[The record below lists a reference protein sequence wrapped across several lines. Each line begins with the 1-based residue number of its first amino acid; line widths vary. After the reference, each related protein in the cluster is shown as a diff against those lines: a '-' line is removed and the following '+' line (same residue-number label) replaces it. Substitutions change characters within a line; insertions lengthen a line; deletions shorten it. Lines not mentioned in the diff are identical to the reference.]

1 MTEPYG
7 TLRADSVRAGSGEC
21 GLQATPT
28 SGHAMHKPLIAAVLA
43 LTVALPALAGEPPR
57 ARQNELLYL
66 LEQDCGSCH
75 GLRLKGGLG
84 PPLLPADIADKPDE
98 ALVDAI
104 LQGRPGTPMPP
115 WDIEITEAEVEWL
128 VGRLRTGEVAY
139 DK

>member
-1 MTEPYG
+1 MTGMQKTRGKAITMP
-7 TLRADSVRAGSGEC
+7 R
-21 GLQATPT
+21 
-28 SGHAMHKPLIAAVLA
+28 PLFAVLLA
-43 LTVALPALAGEPPR
+43 MGFALPVLADEPTR

-84 PPLLPADIADKPDE
+84 PPLLPADIANTPDE
-98 ALVDAI
+98 ALIDAI
-104 LQGRPGTPMPP
+104 LLGRPGTPMPP
-115 WDIEITEAEVEWL
+115 WDVEITAAEVAWL

>member
-1 MTEPYG
+1 MP
-7 TLRADSVRAGSGEC
+7 RALPVFLLAM
-21 GLQATPT
+21 GL
-28 SGHAMHKPLIAAVLA
+28 
-43 LTVALPALAGEPPR
+43 ALPALAGEPPR

-84 PPLLPADIADKPDE
+84 PPLLPADIAGTPDE

-104 LQGRPGTPMPP
+104 LLGRPGTPMPP
-115 WDIEITEAEVEWL
+115 WDVEITEAEVAWL

>member
-1 MTEPYG
+1 
-7 TLRADSVRAGSGEC
+7 
-21 GLQATPT
+21 
-28 SGHAMHKPLIAAVLA
+28 MHKPLIAAVLA